1 MRVKTLTKPVT
12 TPKLVPTPAQRVEMS
27 PRKLGSPVRMTP
39 SSPKKFTPSK
49 NQTPLKAEGVIA
61 LVQTLSPG
69 STSKFVVAPVE
80 DVNVGNSS
88 VVGLSEDSTIAGTF
102 EITTPSKQ
110 MEIIEKTPST
120 QRSVSKFE
128 VYEAPVTP
136 IAPKT
141 PMAPINA
148 TLSTPPP
155 RQSPSSPNINVLFP
169 PTPALAAVSRLAT
182 ESINADALR
191 SSPLTVGTARTPQ
204 MEKIMGT
211 PQMEK
216 IMGTPQMEKI
226 MGTPQMEKIMGT
238 PQMEKIMGTPQME
251 KVLTTPQMV
260 KVLAT
265 PRSPRSPRFSVASA
279 GSPVVVDTEIV
290 ASPRL
295 IRVDFF
301 ERPNLPN
308 VTEQVFVDGE
318 QVLVVEQPEG
328 QFEVLEQPKGQFE
341 VLEQPKGQFEVLEQ
355 PKGQL
360 EVLEQP
366 KSHELQDGQT
376 KLAPTESNLEVMA
389 DGGGKAKV
397 VLEEPAIA
405 ASQNVEIGNEIV
417 VVEDAAVPSE
427 KGGMVEKDLE
437 DERQGVKKAKVVETP
452 LFNEISENVD
462 ETLIQVPENLIEE
475 PVVEELMEEMME
487 EKFVDEKLVE
497 EPVVK
502 EVMVEPTVTE
512 ITEEPIVTEMIEE
525 VVEEERETVKDEEEK
540 NVESEE
546 SKVSSASSTPRRSTR
561 RTNAATPASAAQIES
576 RSSARKITV
585 KRTPAPRK
593 QQEIPMDEEPTP
605 RTSRRTPAKTP
616 ATRGKKTPTAAI
628 TDVEENQGRRSV
640 RKAGTIT
647 TPAPDVAKKTTTTK
661 KSTARKA
668 AVAKVEES
676 EADGASPSYHPR
688 AARGKAK
695 ASELTNDPGADENA
709 DPADTNK
716 EAPIRTRTPAKRKA
730 EEILEEDEGR
740 RRSTRAR
747 TPAKSD

>member
-226 MGTPQMEKIMGT
+226 MGTPQMEKIIGT
-238 PQMEKIMGTPQME
+238 PQMEKI
-251 KVLTTPQMV
+251 LTTPQMV

-328 QFEVLEQPKGQFE
+328 QFEVLEQPKGQF
-341 VLEQPKGQFEVLEQ
+341 
-355 PKGQL
+355 